1 MKEAAIPF
9 SILLHRQMNS
19 LLEQLNDMIQFLQIK
34 LRVDMG
40 LRNPRNGT
48 MEVTTESQLSK
59 LRVKFSELIDFSKL
73 IKFSIQ
79 DSSLLPTTQIL
90 GINL

>member
-1 MKEAAIPF
+1 
-9 SILLHRQMNS
+9 
-19 LLEQLNDMIQFLQIK
+19 MIQFLQIK

-79 DSSLLPTTQIL
+79 DSSLLPATQIL

>member
-1 MKEAAIPF
+1 
-9 SILLHRQMNS
+9 
-19 LLEQLNDMIQFLQIK
+19 
-34 LRVDMG
+34 MG

-79 DSSLLPTTQIL
+79 DSSLLPATQIL